1 MAEFQSIFKRYETK
15 YMVTREQRAHILNT
29 AGDRLAKDKFFES
42 TVCSIYYDTPSSLL
56 IRTSL
61 DKPAYKEKLRLR
73 SYGVPT
79 LESTVF
85 LEIKKKY
92 SGVVYK
98 RRASMELAKAYEFLE
113 GHVKPDSQIE
123 RELDWIL
130 KEYGTLEPAAFVSYD
145 RTSFCG
151 TEDTELRI
159 TFDSNITYREDTL
172 RLERG
177 VFGDKLIDEEQF
189 IMEVKSPYAVPLWF
203 AHELDGLRLFP
214 TSFSKYGTGYTRG
227 NTRAFHAYDAYR
239 EAAVE
244 AQTDDSV
251 HAYAVGAHSYS

>member
-15 YMVTREQRAHILNT
+15 YMVTGEQRAHILNT
-29 AGDRLAKDKFFES
+29 AGGRLAKDKFFAS

-92 SGVVYK
+92 DGVVYK
-98 RRASMELAKAYEFLE
+98 RRASMKLARAYEFLD
-113 GHVKPDSQIE
+113 GSLKPESQIE

-151 TEDTELRI
+151 AEDTELRI

-172 RLERG
+172 QLEQG
-177 VFGDKLIDEEQF
+177 VFGDKLIDEGMF

-203 AHELDGLRLFP
+203 AHELDSLKLFP

-227 NTRAFHAYDAYR
+227 NSRAYHAYDAYR
-239 EAAVE
+239 ESAVE
-244 AQTDDSV
+244 AETDES
-251 HAYAVGAHSYS
+251 HYAYAGGARSFS